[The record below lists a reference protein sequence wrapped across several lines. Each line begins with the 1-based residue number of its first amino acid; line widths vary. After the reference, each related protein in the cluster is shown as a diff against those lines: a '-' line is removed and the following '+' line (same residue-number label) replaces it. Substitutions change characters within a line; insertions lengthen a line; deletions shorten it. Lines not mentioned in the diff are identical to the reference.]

1 MVDPEFDF
9 GFTAVDEEE
18 LSLATAP
25 VQPPPQPVVSS
36 DAVASLSA
44 KLAELDTKI
53 TAQIAALKPA
63 SSTQLVRMEE
73 KIDRVL
79 NMELGELNASLQAQ
93 GQNLSAV
100 LDEVEERTTAM
111 REECKTKM
119 AEVEN
124 MILPLLTNLMKNPQK
139 EYIHWPNRAE
149 KLQSQIDK
157 ITSLTRSF
165 GT

>member
-1 MVDPEFDF
+1 MADTDYDF

-44 KLAELDTKI
+44 KLAELDTK
-53 TAQIAALKPA
+53 IAALKPA

-139 EYIHWPNRAE
+139 EYIHWPNRSE
-149 KLQSQIDK
+149 KLQTQIDK
-157 ITSLTRSF
+157 ITKLTRSY
-165 GT
+165 GA

>member
-1 MVDPEFDF
+1 MADTEYDF
-9 GFTAVDEEE
+9 GFTAVDEAE
-18 LSLATAP
+18 LNLATAP
-25 VQPPPQPVVSS
+25 SQPPQPVVSS

-53 TAQIAALKPA
+53 AALKPA
-63 SSTQLVRMEE
+63 SSTQLARMEE

-93 GQNLSAV
+93 GQNLNAV

-111 REECKTKM
+111 REECKAKM
-119 AEVEN
+119 GEVER
-124 MILPLLTNLMKNPQK
+124 MIMPLLINLMKNPQK

-157 ITSLTRSF
+157 ITALTRSY
-165 GT
+165 GV

>member
-1 MVDPEFDF
+1 MTDTDYDF
-9 GFTAVDEEE
+9 GFTAVDENE

-53 TAQIAALKPA
+53 AALKPA
-63 SSTQLVRMEE
+63 SSTQLARMEE

-93 GQNLSAV
+93 WQNLNAV
-100 LDEVEERTTAM
+100 LDEVEERTAAM
-111 REECKTKM
+111 REECKAKM
-119 AEVEN
+119 GEVER

-157 ITSLTRSF
+157 ITALTRSF
-165 GT
+165 GV

>member
-1 MVDPEFDF
+1 MPETDYDF

-18 LSLATAP
+18 LSLTTAP
-25 VQPPPQPVVSS
+25 THPPQPVVSS

-53 TAQIAALKPA
+53 AALKPA
-63 SSTQLVRMEE
+63 SSTQLARMEE

-93 GQNLSAV
+93 GQNLNAV
-100 LDEVEERTTAM
+100 LDEVEERTAAM

-119 AEVEN
+119 SEVER

-149 KLQSQIDK
+149 KLQSQIDR
-157 ITSLTRSF
+157 ITALTRSF
-165 GT
+165 GV

>member
-1 MVDPEFDF
+1 MTDTEFDF

-18 LSLATAP
+18 LAILTPTAP
-25 VQPPPQPVVSS
+25 PAPQPVVSS
-36 DAVASLSA
+36 DAISSLSA
-44 KLAELDTKI
+44 KLTELDTK
-53 TAQIAALKPA
+53 IAALKPA
-63 SSTQLVRMEE
+63 SSTQLARMEE

-100 LDEVEERTTAM
+100 LDEVEERTNAM
-111 REECKTKM
+111 REECKDKM
-119 AEVEN
+119 AEVER

-157 ITSLTRSF
+157 ITALTR
-165 GT
+165 GYGV

>member
-1 MVDPEFDF
+1 VADTDYDF

-53 TAQIAALKPA
+53 AALKPA
-63 SSTQLVRMEE
+63 SSTQLARMEE

-93 GQNLSAV
+93 GQNLNAV

-119 AEVEN
+119 GEVER
-124 MILPLLTNLMKNPQK
+124 MIMPLLTNLMKNPQK

-157 ITSLTRSF
+157 ITALTRSF
-165 GT
+165 GV

>member
-1 MVDPEFDF
+1 VADTDYDF

-18 LSLATAP
+18 LSLTTAP
-25 VQPPPQPVVSS
+25 TQPPPQPVVSS

-53 TAQIAALKPA
+53 AALKPA
-63 SSTQLVRMEE
+63 SSTQLARMEE

-93 GQNLSAV
+93 GQNLNAV

-119 AEVEN
+119 GEVER
-124 MILPLLTNLMKNPQK
+124 MIMPLLTNLMKNPQK

-157 ITSLTRSF
+157 ITALTRSF
-165 GT
+165 GV

>member
-1 MVDPEFDF
+1 VADTDYDF

-18 LSLATAP
+18 LSLTTAP
-25 VQPPPQPVVSS
+25 AQPPPQPVVSS

-53 TAQIAALKPA
+53 AALKPA
-63 SSTQLVRMEE
+63 SSTQLARMEE

-93 GQNLSAV
+93 GQNLNAV

-119 AEVEN
+119 GEVER

-149 KLQSQIDK
+149 KLQVQIDK
-157 ITSLTRSF
+157 ITALTRSF
-165 GT
+165 GV

>member
-1 MVDPEFDF
+1 MADTDYDF

-18 LSLATAP
+18 LSLTTAP

-36 DAVASLSA
+36 DAVASVSA
-44 KLAELDTKI
+44 KLAELDTK
-53 TAQIAALKPA
+53 IAALKPA
-63 SSTQLVRMEE
+63 SSTQLARMEE

-93 GQNLSAV
+93 GQNLNAV
-100 LDEVEERTTAM
+100 LDEVEERTAAM

-119 AEVEN
+119 SEVER
-124 MILPLLTNLMKNPQK
+124 MIMPLLINLMKNPQK

-157 ITSLTRSF
+157 ITALTRSF

>member
-1 MVDPEFDF
+1 MADTDYDF

-18 LSLATAP
+18 LSLTTAP
-25 VQPPPQPVVSS
+25 AQPPQPVVSS
-36 DAVASLSA
+36 DAVVSLSA

-93 GQNLSAV
+93 GQNLNAV
-100 LDEVEERTTAM
+100 LDEVEERTAAM

-119 AEVEN
+119 GEIEN

-139 EYIHWPNRAE
+139 EYIHWPNRSE
-149 KLQSQIDK
+149 KLQTQIDR
-157 ITSLTRSF
+157 ITKLTRSY
-165 GT
+165 GA

>member
-1 MVDPEFDF
+1 MAETDYDF

-53 TAQIAALKPA
+53 AALKPA
-63 SSTQLVRMEE
+63 SSTQLARMEE

-93 GQNLSAV
+93 GQNLNAV
-100 LDEVEERTTAM
+100 LDEVEERTAAM

-119 AEVEN
+119 SEVER

-149 KLQSQIDK
+149 KLQSQIDR
-157 ITSLTRSF
+157 ITALTRSF

>member
-1 MVDPEFDF
+1 MADTDYDF

-18 LSLATAP
+18 LSLTTAP
-25 VQPPPQPVVSS
+25 AQPPPQPVVSS

-53 TAQIAALKPA
+53 AALKPA
-63 SSTQLVRMEE
+63 SSTQLARMEE

-93 GQNLSAV
+93 GQNLNAV

-111 REECKTKM
+111 REECKAKM
-119 AEVEN
+119 SEVER
-124 MILPLLTNLMKNPQK
+124 MIMPLLTNLMKNPQK

-157 ITSLTRSF
+157 ITALTRSF
-165 GT
+165 GV